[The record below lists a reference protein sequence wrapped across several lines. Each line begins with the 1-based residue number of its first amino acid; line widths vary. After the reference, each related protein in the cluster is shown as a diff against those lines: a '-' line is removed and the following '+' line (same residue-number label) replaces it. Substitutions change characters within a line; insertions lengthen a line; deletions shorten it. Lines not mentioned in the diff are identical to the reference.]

1 MGDPQ
6 NGWFIKVSARGP
18 SSGAPDLTDASRGWF
33 AMGGS
38 KSLGFAMSLSFSAF
52 SCLWLL
58 RGPSVLLFIAW
69 IGVRLVDT

>member
-18 SSGAPDLTDASRGWF
+18 SSGAPDLTDASRGLF